1 MSARMKVLLAADG
14 SGCVRAAEQLLIRI
28 GDRDRLD
35 ITVMSVIPLFPPPP
49 DDQLDFLRTTTI
61 SASHGLRDAGFVVQ
75 GMHAQGD
82 PAERILDRLK
92 QDHFDL
98 AVVGGGTHS
107 WLARALLGSVA
118 YSVLHGARCG
128 VLVVHRAPLADD
140 LAPVPVLIATDGSS
154 DARAALGTLV
164 RFADPSACVVDVVA
178 VATATLPVLVGAAVG
193 AEGGSA
199 DAGETERQ
207 MRLAAGD
214 DAEACA
220 AMLRDHEFVATE
232 SVMAGPTA
240 TALLERID
248 YSGADLAVVGARGT
262 GGFREL
268 AVGSVSDRVV
278 RNAPATLV
286 GRHPTF
292 TPFREFIR

>member
-1 MSARMKVLLAADG
+1 MA
-14 SGCVRAAEQLLIRI
+14 
-28 GDRDRLD
+28 
-35 ITVMSVIPLFPPPP
+35 
-49 DDQLDFLRTTTI
+49 
-61 SASHGLRDAGFVVQ
+61 
-75 GMHAQGD
+75 
-82 PAERILDRLK
+82 RILDRLK

-98 AVVGGGTHS
+98 AIVGGGTHS
-107 WLARALLGSVA
+107 WLARALLGSVT
-118 YSVLHGARCG
+118 YSVLLGAGCG

-140 LAPVPVLIATDGSS
+140 LSPVPVLLATDGSS

-164 RFADPSACVVDVVA
+164 RFADPSTCVVDVVA
-178 VATATLPVLVGAAVG
+178 VATAALPVLVGAAVG
-193 AEGGSA
+193 AEGGSVEA
-199 DAGETERQ
+199 RETERQ
-207 MRLAAGD
+207 MRLTAED
-214 DAEACA
+214 DAEASA
-220 AMLRDHEFVATE
+220 ATLRDHEFVASE

-248 YSGADLAVVGARGT
+248 YSGADLAVVGARGI

-292 TPFREFIR
+292 T